1 MAGECGQL
9 SVGLSWV
16 DIGYLGVAEQSTK
29 LLVFTS
35 LFPSKEQPGAGL
47 FIRERMF
54 RVGMHLPLVVVSPVP
69 WFPFQSLIRYLKPG
83 YRLQPPKIEEQQ
95 GVMVYHPRFLAVP
108 GVLRRLD
115 GLSMALC
122 SLFLLLRLKRS
133 FKYTLID
140 SHFAWPDGYAATS
153 LGSWLNVPVTI
164 TLRGTEVPHSKD
176 SVKRTKMLQALSRAA
191 RIFAVADSLKRHVVA
206 LGANAEKIQV
216 VGNGVDTERFV
227 QENQEDARER
237 FDLPA
242 DAQVLVTVG
251 GLVERKG
258 FHRVIELMPALLE
271 EFPCLYY
278 LVVGGACAEGDWR
291 ERLETQANEL
301 GVRERV
307 LFIGAVAPDELR
319 WPLSAADIFVLPTSN
334 EGWANVFLE
343 AMACGLPVVTSDV
356 GGNPEVV
363 CRDELGTIVLFGD
376 SEALK
381 GAIATALNHEWQRD
395 EIISY
400 AINNSWDHR
409 VEHLLTAFAEIE
421 GQ

>member
-1 MAGECGQL
+1 ME
-9 SVGLSWV
+9 
-16 DIGYLGVAEQSTK
+16 EQPTK

-35 LFPSKEQPGAGL
+35 LFPSTVHPGAGL

-54 RVGMHLPLVVVSPVP
+54 RVGKHLPLVVVSPVP
-69 WFPFQSLIRYLKPG
+69 WFPLQGLIRYFKPG
-83 YRLQPPKIEEQQ
+83 YRLQPPKREEQQ
-95 GVMVYHPRFLAVP
+95 GFMVYHPRFLAVP

-133 FKYTLID
+133 FQFTLID
-140 SHFAWPDGYAATS
+140 SHFAWPDGYGATL
-153 LGSWLNVPVTI
+153 LGRWLRVPVTI

-176 SVKRTKMLQALSRAA
+176 SVKRTKIRLALSRAA
-191 RIFAVADSLKRHVVA
+191 RVFAVADSLKRHVVA
-206 LGANAEKIQV
+206 LGANDAKIQV

-227 QENQEDARER
+227 QENQVEARER
-237 FDLPA
+237 FDLPV
-242 DAQVLVTVG
+242 DAKVLVTVG

-271 EFPCLYY
+271 EFPQLYY

-291 ERLETQANEL
+291 ARLEEQATHL
-301 GVRERV
+301 GVRDRV
-307 LFIGAVAPDELR
+307 LFTGALAPDDLR
-319 WPLSAADIFVLPTSN
+319 WPLSAADVFVLPTSN

-363 CRDELGTIVLFGD
+363 CNDELGIIVPFGQP
-376 SEALK
+376 EALRQ
-381 GAIATALNHEWQRD
+381 AIVSALNKKWRREGV
-395 EIISY
+395 ITY
-400 AINNSWDHR
+400 AKNNSWDHR
-409 VEHLLTAFAEIE
+409 VDHLLTAFSEIKE
-421 GQ
+421 P

>member
-1 MAGECGQL
+1 
-9 SVGLSWV
+9 
-16 DIGYLGVAEQSTK
+16 VAEQSTK

-35 LFPSKEQPGAGL
+35 LFPSTVQPGAGL
-47 FIRERMF
+47 FIRERLF
-54 RVGMHLPLVVVSPVP
+54 RVGKQLPLVVVSPVP
-69 WFPFQSLIRYLKPG
+69 WFPLQGVIRYFKPG
-83 YRLQPPKIEEQQ
+83 YRLQPPKREEQQ

-133 FKYTLID
+133 FKFTLID
-140 SHFAWPDGYAATS
+140 SHFAWPDGYGATL
-153 LGSWLNVPVTI
+153 LGRWLRVPVTI

-176 SVKRTKMLQALSRAA
+176 SVKRTKILLALSRAA
-191 RIFAVADSLKRHVVA
+191 RVFAVADSLKRHVVG
-206 LGANAEKIQV
+206 LGARAEKIQV

-227 QENQEDARER
+227 EENQVEARER
-237 FDLPA
+237 FDLPV

-271 EFPCLYY
+271 EFPRLYY

-291 ERLETQANEL
+291 ERLESQATEL
-301 GVRERV
+301 GVRDRV
-307 LFIGAVAPDELR
+307 LFIGAIAPDDLR

-363 CRDELGTIVLFGD
+363 CNDELGTIVPFGHPQLL
-376 SEALK
+376 LK
-381 GAIATALNHEWQRD
+381 AIVAALNKKWQR
-395 EIISY
+395 EVIMTY
-400 AINNSWDHR
+400 AKNNSWDHR
-409 VEHLLTAFAEIE
+409 IEHLLTAFAEIKE
-421 GQ
+421 P

>member
-1 MAGECGQL
+1 MAE
-9 SVGLSWV
+9 SP
-16 DIGYLGVAEQSTK
+16 TK

-35 LFPSKEQPGAGL
+35 LFPSKVQPGAGL

-54 RVGMHLPLVVVSPVP
+54 RVGKHLPLVVVSPVP
-69 WFPFQSLIRYLKPG
+69 WFPLQGLIRYFKPG
-83 YRLQPPKIEEQQ
+83 YRLQPPKLEEQQ
-95 GVMVYHPRFLAVP
+95 GVRVYYPRFLAVP
-108 GVLRRLD
+108 GVLRQLD

-122 SLFLLLRLKRS
+122 SLLLVWRLKRR
-133 FKYTLID
+133 FKFTLID
-140 SHFAWPDGYAATS
+140 SHFAWPDGYGATL
-153 LGSWLNVPVTI
+153 LGRWLRVPVTI

-176 SVKRTKMLQALSRAA
+176 AVKRRKLLLALGRAA
-191 RIFAVADSLKRHVVA
+191 RVFAVADSLKRHVVA
-206 LGANAEKIQV
+206 LGASGEKIQV

-227 QENQEDARER
+227 KECQSEARER

-271 EFPCLYY
+271 EFPRLYY
-278 LVVGGACAEGDWR
+278 LVVGGASAEGDWR
-291 ERLETQANEL
+291 ERLEAQASQL
-301 GVRERV
+301 GVGDRV
-307 LFIGAVAPDELR
+307 LFIGAVVPDELR

-363 CRDELGTIVLFGD
+363 CNDGLGTIVPFGHPQ
-376 SEALK
+376 LLQQ
-381 GAIATALNHEWQRD
+381 AIVAALNKNWQRE
-395 EIISY
+395 EIINY
-400 AINNSWDHR
+400 AKNNSWDHR
-409 VEHLLTAFAEIE
+409 VEHLLTAFTEINAP
-421 GQ
+421 

>member
-1 MAGECGQL
+1 VEKQP
-9 SVGLSWV
+9 
-16 DIGYLGVAEQSTK
+16 TK

-35 LFPSKEQPGAGL
+35 LFPSKVQPGAGL
-47 FIRERMF
+47 FIRERLF
-54 RVGMHLPLVVVSPVP
+54 RVGKHLPLVVVSPVP
-69 WFPFQSLIRYLKPG
+69 CLIRYFKPG
-83 YRLQPPKIEEQQ
+83 YRPQPPKLEEQQ

-122 SLFLLLRLKRS
+122 SLFLLLRLQRS
-133 FKYTLID
+133 FKFTVID
-140 SHFAWPDGYAATS
+140 SHFAWPDGYAATL
-153 LGSWLNVPVTI
+153 LGRWLRVPVTI

-176 SVKRTKMLQALSRAA
+176 SLKRTKILQALSRAV
-191 RIFAVADSLKRHVVA
+191 RVFAVADSLKRHVVG
-206 LGANAEKIQV
+206 LGARAEKIQV

-227 QENQEDARER
+227 KECQVEARER
-237 FDLPA
+237 FDLPV

-271 EFPCLYY
+271 EFPRLYY

-291 ERLETQANEL
+291 ERLESQASEL
-301 GVRERV
+301 GVRDRV
-307 LFIGAVAPDELR
+307 LFTGAVAPDELR
-319 WPLSAADIFVLPTSN
+319 WPLSAADVFVLPTSN

-363 CRDELGTIVLFGD
+363 CNDELGTIVPFGQPP
-376 SEALK
+376 LLHK
-381 GAIATALNHEWQRD
+381 AIVNALNKKWQR
-395 EIISY
+395 EGIMTY
-400 AINNSWDHR
+400 AKNNSWDHR
-409 VEHLLTAFAEIE
+409 VEHLLTAFTEIRE
-421 GQ
+421 L

>member
-1 MAGECGQL
+1 M
-9 SVGLSWV
+9 
-16 DIGYLGVAEQSTK
+16 AEQPTK

-35 LFPSKEQPGAGL
+35 LFPSKVQPGAGL

-54 RVGMHLPLVVVSPVP
+54 RVGKHLPVVVVSPVP
-69 WFPFQSLIRYLKPG
+69 WFPLQGLIRYFKPG
-83 YRLQPPKIEEQQ
+83 YRLQPPKCEEQQ

-122 SLFLLLRLKRS
+122 SLFILLRLKRS
-133 FKYTLID
+133 FKFTLID
-140 SHFAWPDGYAATS
+140 SHFAWPDGYGATL
-153 LGSWLNVPVTI
+153 LGRWLHVPVTI

-176 SVKRTKMLQALSRAA
+176 SVKRTKILLALNRAA
-191 RIFAVADSLKRHVVA
+191 RVFAVADSLKRHVVA

-216 VGNGVDTERFV
+216 VGNGVDTERFF
-227 QENQEDARER
+227 QERQAEAREY
-237 FDLPA
+237 FDLPV

-271 EFPCLYY
+271 EFPRLYY
-278 LVVGGACAEGDWR
+278 LVVGGACAEGNWR
-291 ERLETQANEL
+291 ERLEAQADEL

-307 LFIGAVAPDELR
+307 LFIGATDPNELR

-343 AMACGLPVVTSDV
+343 AMACGLPVVTTDV

-363 CRDELGTIVLFGD
+363 CRDGLGAIVPFGQP
-376 SEALK
+376 EALRK
-381 GAIATALNHEWQRD
+381 AIASALNEEWQR
-395 EIISY
+395 EKIITY
-400 AINNSWDHR
+400 AKNNSWDHR
-409 VEHLLTAFAEIE
+409 VEQLLTVFAEIK
-421 GQ
+421 G

>member
-1 MAGECGQL
+1 M
-9 SVGLSWV
+9 
-16 DIGYLGVAEQSTK
+16 AEQSTK
-29 LLVFTS
+29 LLVFSS
-35 LFPSKEQPGAGL
+35 LFPSKVQPGSGL
-47 FIRERMF
+47 FIRERLF
-54 RVGMHLPLVVVSPVP
+54 RAGKHLPVVVVSPVP
-69 WFPFQSLIRYLKPG
+69 WFPLQGLIRYFKPA
-83 YRLQPPKIEEQQ
+83 YRLQPPKREEQQ

-133 FKYTLID
+133 FKFTLID
-140 SHFAWPDGYAATS
+140 SHFAWPDGYGATL
-153 LGSWLNVPVTI
+153 LGRWLHVPVTI

-176 SVKRTKMLQALSRAA
+176 SLKRTKILLALSRAA
-191 RIFAVADSLKRHVVA
+191 RVFAVAESLKRHVVA
-206 LGANAEKIQV
+206 LGARAEKIQV

-227 QENQEDARER
+227 EENQAEARER
-237 FDLPA
+237 FDLPV

-271 EFPCLYY
+271 EFPRLYY

-291 ERLETQANEL
+291 ERLEGQASAL
-301 GVRERV
+301 GVRDRV
-307 LFIGAVAPDELR
+307 LFIGAIAPDELR
-319 WPLSAADIFVLPTSN
+319 WPLSAADIFVLSTSN

-363 CRDELGTIVLFGD
+363 CNDELGTIVPFGQPPLL
-376 SEALK
+376 LK
-381 GAIATALNHEWQRD
+381 AIVSALNKKWQR
-395 EIISY
+395 ERIVTY
-400 AINNSWDHR
+400 AKNNSWDHR
-409 VEHLLTAFAEIE
+409 VEHLLAAFAEIQE
-421 GQ
+421 L